1 MVSLMTEGNSILI
14 KNIYYMLTYAFQVL
28 KHSNYDEIS
37 SESFENIYNLFAA
50 ILSKGIG
57 QQLKQGLYRE
67 YIPRSDDLSLL
78 RGKLNVNGTID
89 NKLQRKQLL
98 TCEFDELSEN
108 NVFNQIFKTTMLILM
123 KQPSVD
129 LDKKKA
135 LKRDLLFFSNVDTIE
150 PILIQ
155 WNRLRFSRN
164 NQNYRMLLMICYFVL
179 EGLLLSSEKGLYK
192 MATFLDDQRMSLL
205 YEKFV
210 LEYFKFHHPC
220 LQASASQVAW
230 NLDDDVHDFLPLMQ
244 TDTTLSYKGISLII
258 DTKYYSRTMQSRVQ
272 YDTRTIHSNNLYQI
286 FTYVKNMDVGR
297 TGNVSG
303 LLLYA
308 KTNESIT
315 PDSDF
320 RMSGNRISAKTL
332 DLNQEFP
339 VIAGQLDL
347 IVKQFFGEEVLFKK
361 V

>member
-1 MVSLMTEGNSILI
+1 
-14 KNIYYMLTYAFQVL
+14 
-28 KHSNYDEIS
+28 
-37 SESFENIYNLFAA
+37 
-50 ILSKGIG
+50 
-57 QQLKQGLYRE
+57 
-67 YIPRSDDLSLL
+67 
-78 RGKLNVNGTID
+78 
-89 NKLQRKQLL
+89 
-98 TCEFDELSEN
+98 
-108 NVFNQIFKTTMLILM
+108 
-123 KQPSVD
+123 
-129 LDKKKA
+129 
-135 LKRDLLFFSNVDTIE
+135 
-150 PILIQ
+150 
-155 WNRLRFSRN
+155 
-164 NQNYRMLLMICYFVL
+164 
-179 EGLLLSSEKGLYK
+179 
-192 MATFLDDQRMSLL
+192 
-205 YEKFV
+205 
-210 LEYFKFHHPC
+210 
-220 LQASASQVAW
+220 
-230 NLDDDVHDFLPLMQ
+230 MQ